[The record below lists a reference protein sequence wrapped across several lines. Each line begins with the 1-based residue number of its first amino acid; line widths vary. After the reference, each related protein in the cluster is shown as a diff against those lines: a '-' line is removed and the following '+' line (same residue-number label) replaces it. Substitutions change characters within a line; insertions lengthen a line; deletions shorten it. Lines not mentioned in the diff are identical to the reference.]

1 MESQKKVVE
10 DGQHGTVKQ
19 NPEVQLNFLKDMIFC
34 LVFAQRLLKQS
45 SGAQPCLCARETTI
59 TNNYISKWTPIM
71 KKEKKSSKVS
81 KRKYEKGFI
90 LYDFLTI
97 EYLLKWTQNAFFPN
111 KKTLNSKL
119 NFHWE

>member
-59 TNNYISKWTPIM
+59 TNNYISKSTPIM
-71 KKEKKSSKVS
+71 KKEKNHPKLVKGNMKKV
-81 KRKYEKGFI
+81 
-90 LYDFLTI
+90 LYCMTF
-97 EYLLKWTQNAFFPN
+97 
-111 KKTLNSKL
+111 
-119 NFHWE
+119 